1 MLELGLHSLLG
12 ADAGVIAAVS
22 ARIYPLVLPSTYQ
35 GESSLTYHMVS
46 GSSALTLDSASW
58 DMKRIHF
65 DAWSGV
71 YADTRVALRAVKALL
86 HGFSGALPDGTYVN
100 ACCAGVP
107 SDYFEE
113 DARIYRG
120 SCEYT
125 LYFREA

>member
-46 GSSALTLDSASW
+46 GNSVLTLDSKSW

-65 DAWSGV
+65 DSWSAV
-71 YADTRVALRAVKALL
+71 YADTRAALRAIKQLL

-100 ACCAGVP
+100 SCCAGVP
-107 SDYFEE
+107 SDYFE
-113 DARIYRG
+113 DAARIYRG